1 MLNHNK
7 HYSLRASVIFI
18 AILSFSF
25 PFTGAGLHNLL
36 FWLAIIFFGLSGN
49 YRQATKL
56 VRDEPVIRSGLFL
69 FGFLSLSL
77 IWHGASAESFA
88 WLMKY
93 KEFLLLPILVSI
105 LSQKNSQNLV
115 FTSFLIGL
123 LLTLYASYFIY
134 FDLFRPNGNWNSLNA
149 RILHGLQ
156 MNVLLSFA
164 LYQIISK
171 QKWRIFWSITSL
183 LIITNLIIMEP
194 GRTSQIMLVLNTLF
208 FVFLIGKKINLAKK
222 IVMLLAI
229 LTVSVLVAKYTDMR
243 TLNNI
248 SHFDSSSITFSYGKS
263 STLPYPHNVFEDHL
277 SIRNLDNR
285 AAFYINGL
293 HLIINKPFGGYGLGN
308 TGLAYEKLK
317 NAQAT
322 YGMQDIYP
330 TTVNLHQQLLQIST
344 EVGLLGGVLFVLF
357 VYRLLRFAIEAKNP
371 LVFSVFL
378 ITAIQTSFN
387 SSFLDHGDG
396 WVLMLIIAL
405 AISYKNSMAKS
416 TSGF

>member
-7 HYSLRASVIFI
+7 HYSLRVSVLFI

-77 IWHGASAESFA
+77 IWHEASAESFA

-208 FVFLIGKKINLAKK
+208 FVFLSGKKLTWQKK
-222 IVMLLAI
+222 LLC
-229 LTVSVLVAKYTDMR
+229 Y
-243 TLNNI
+243 
-248 SHFDSSSITFSYGKS
+248 
-263 STLPYPHNVFEDHL
+263 
-277 SIRNLDNR
+277 
-285 AAFYINGL
+285 
-293 HLIINKPFGGYGLGN
+293 
-308 TGLAYEKLK
+308 
-317 NAQAT
+317 
-322 YGMQDIYP
+322 
-330 TTVNLHQQLLQIST
+330 
-344 EVGLLGGVLFVLF
+344 
-357 VYRLLRFAIEAKNP
+357 
-371 LVFSVFL
+371 
-378 ITAIQTSFN
+378 
-387 SSFLDHGDG
+387 
-396 WVLMLIIAL
+396 
-405 AISYKNSMAKS
+405 
-416 TSGF
+416 